1 MNAHHRNIRFR
12 PPRRERNPAGHTDL
26 YFRFVRDYVWPHR
39 RILLG
44 LSIWWTINA
53 WTPFLMAWYG
63 QVVVDSILVV
73 TPPAQVAA
81 PPADTR
87 TALTCQ
93 TDLRPEKITPA
104 TASRLTRDRGPGIT
118 LRPPGAMH
126 MLWLLFAIYL
136 GTLIVSNIGS
146 RVEARG
152 RIHIGQKL
160 TARLREDLHQKVM
173 RLSLAYHKSH
183 APGRLMARILS
194 DVGEVQER
202 LYMTFLQFLGCF
214 TSITTGLLILFVLD
228 WHFGAI
234 ALLTLPAYVTVYRRT
249 HKVLREVNAELRHTN
264 SWLYSLASQKLD
276 SIRAIQSYGRERH
289 EDLNFHRL
297 SSCYLR
303 DTMLQQRTS
312 AGLDAMCTI
321 IAALGTCS
329 LFLYGAL
336 RVLEGSMTLGTLMYA
351 HGVTALLFG
360 PVITLS
366 QLNVNFSKLLI
377 VLQRLGQVLDEK
389 ETITDAPDALDFP
402 VPLKRGISLLNAH
415 FRHDQQNK
423 PVLEDITLHI
433 PAGSWMCVMGPSG
446 CGKSTLLHLLSRLY
460 EPVTGEIYYDH
471 IPLGRIRSDALHR
484 RVVLVPQEPQIF
496 GGTIRDNI
504 CYGNPDASPTEI
516 VAAAKAAEIHD
527 SIMELPVKYETVIGE
542 KGMTLSGG
550 QRQRITLARA
560 LLTQPDV
567 LLLDDCMSAL
577 DAETERRIQNTLIKV
592 LKGRT
597 AVIVSQRASMAMRCQ
612 RICVLDEGL
621 VSEIGTHDELATGHG
636 FYARLYR
643 QQTR

>member
-1 MNAHHRNIRFR
+1 M
-12 PPRRERNPAGHTDL
+12 DL
-26 YFRFVRDYVWPHR
+26 YFRFARDYVWPHR
-39 RILLG
+39 RVLLA
-44 LSIWWTINA
+44 LSIWWVVNA

-63 QVVVDSILVV
+63 QIVVDSILVI
-73 TPPAQVAA
+73 TPPAQVEA

-87 TALTCQ
+87 TVLPYQ
-93 TDLRPEKITPA
+93 TDLRPERVTPV
-104 TASRLTRDRGPGIT
+104 TTGPTRDRGPGIT

-126 MLWLLFAIYL
+126 SLWLLFGIYL

-146 RVEARG
+146 RLEARG
-152 RIHIGQKL
+152 RIRISQTL

-194 DVGEVQER
+194 DVGEVQDR
-202 LYMTFLQFLGCF
+202 LYMTFLQLLSCF
-214 TSITTGLLILFVLD
+214 TSITTGLVILLVLD

-234 ALLTLPAYVTVYRRT
+234 ALLTLPVYVTAYRRS
-249 HKVLREVNAELRHTN
+249 HKALSEVNAELRHTN

-297 SSCYLR
+297 SSCFLR
-303 DTMLQQRTS
+303 DTMLQQKTS
-312 AGLDAMCTI
+312 AGLDAQCII
-321 IAALGTCS
+321 IAALGTCT
-329 LFLYGAL
+329 LFLYGVQ
-336 RVLEGSMTLGTLMYA
+336 RVMDGSMTLGTLMYA
-351 HGVTALLFG
+351 HGATALLFG
-360 PVITLS
+360 PVLTLS
-366 QLNVNFSKLLI
+366 QLNVNFSKLLV

-389 ETITDAPDALDFP
+389 ETITDAPDLLEFP

-415 FRHDQQNK
+415 FRHEQQSK

-433 PAGSWMCVMGPSG
+433 PAGSWMCVMGSSG

-460 EPVTGEIYYDH
+460 EPLTGEIFFDH
-471 IPLGRIRSDALHR
+471 VTLNRIRSEDLHR

-504 CYGNPDASPTEI
+504 CYGNPDATPSEI
-516 VAAAKAAEIHD
+516 VAAAKAAEIHEA
-527 SIMELPVKYETVIGE
+527 IMELPVKYETLIGE

-560 LLTQPDV
+560 LLTKPEV

-577 DAETERRIQNTLIKV
+577 DAETERRIQNTLV
-592 LKGRT
+592 NSLKGRT
-597 AVIVSQRASMAMRCQ
+597 AVIVSQRISMAMRCQ
-612 RICVLDEGL
+612 QICVIDEGV
-621 VSEIGTHDELATGHG
+621 VSEIGTHAELIKGNG